1 MRLPGATGNL
11 KEWHIDSQKKKK
23 EWHIAI
29 ATTDSDVPSE
39 FIKQLADHH

>member
-1 MRLPGATGNL
+1 MRLLGATGIL
-11 KEWHIDSQKKKK
+11 K

-29 ATTDSDVPSE
+29 TVATTDSDVPSE